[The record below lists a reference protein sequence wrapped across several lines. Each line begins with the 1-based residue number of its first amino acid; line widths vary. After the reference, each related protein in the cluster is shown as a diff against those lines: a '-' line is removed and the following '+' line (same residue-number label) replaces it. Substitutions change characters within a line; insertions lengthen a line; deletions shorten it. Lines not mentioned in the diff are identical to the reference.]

1 MSLTHTVV
9 AIDGPAA
16 SGKSSVARMLASR
29 LGFVYVNTGAMYRA
43 VTWCALAQPEPAFD
57 PDALLALVNGT
68 RFECSLVDGVESF
81 LVNGVDPGEALN
93 SAAVNARVS
102 DVASVAAIRQFL
114 VGMQREFGARH
125 NVVMEGRDIGSV
137 VFPETPY
144 KFYIDA
150 SPEVREMRR
159 RRQGYAD
166 RVAER
171 DRQDSSRS
179 ASPLQ
184 IPAGA
189 DIIDSSDLTVGGT
202 VDVLLEHL
210 AKRGILPPTV

>member
-1 MSLTHTVV
+1 MSPAHTVV

-43 VTWCALAQPEPAFD
+43 VTWCALAQSAPAFD
-57 PDALLALVNGT
+57 PDALLALVRNT

-81 LVNGVDPGEALN
+81 LVNGTDPGEALN

-114 VGMQREFGARH
+114 VGMQREFGLRH

-166 RVAER
+166 RIAER

-202 VDVLLEHL
+202 VDVLLERL

>member
-16 SGKSSVARMLASR
+16 SGKSSVARQLASR

-43 VTWCALAQPEPAFD
+43 VTWCALAQPAPAFD

-150 SPEVREMRR
+150 SPEVREARR
-159 RRQGYAD
+159 R
-166 RVAER
+166 AEGIDDSIAKR
-171 DRQDSSRS
+171 DRIDSSRKV
-179 ASPLQ
+179 SPLVVSGD
-184 IPAGA
+184 ALVV
-189 DIIDSSDLTVGGT
+189 DSSHLTAEEV
-202 VDVLLEHL
+202 VAAVLAAIRE
-210 AKRGILPPTV
+210 RMVE